1 MLINSLIQQ
10 KGRIVEDL
18 ISRCLVEFRGVGEG
32 FAFRGEAGKPPRA
45 KALRG
50 LASLSFPAGVSTFPH
65 APRHIR
71 YSKPYLESPALISDE
86 NPITLLI

>member
-1 MLINSLIQQ
+1 M
-10 KGRIVEDL
+10 EDL

-65 APRHIR
+65 APCQIR
-71 YSKPYLESPALISDE
+71 YSKSYLESPTLICEE
-86 NPITLLI
+86 NSIIVLI